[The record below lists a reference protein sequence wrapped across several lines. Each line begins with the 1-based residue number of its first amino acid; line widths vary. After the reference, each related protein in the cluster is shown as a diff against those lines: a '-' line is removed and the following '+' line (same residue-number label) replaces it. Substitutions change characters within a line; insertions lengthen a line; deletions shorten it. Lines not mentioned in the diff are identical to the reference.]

1 MHHGCKGN
9 GILNTNPLRSGA
21 THSNDL
27 EREVYSSGST
37 REVIYSALLSHDETR
52 MLMLLP
58 VLDASLKGTHKQ
70 IGYSPENS
78 KDSGMFKK

>member
-1 MHHGCKGN
+1 M
-9 GILNTNPLRSGA
+9 NTNPLRSGA
-21 THSNDL
+21 MHSNDL

-58 VLDASLKGTHKQ
+58 VLDASLK
-70 IGYSPENS
+70 
-78 KDSGMFKK
+78 